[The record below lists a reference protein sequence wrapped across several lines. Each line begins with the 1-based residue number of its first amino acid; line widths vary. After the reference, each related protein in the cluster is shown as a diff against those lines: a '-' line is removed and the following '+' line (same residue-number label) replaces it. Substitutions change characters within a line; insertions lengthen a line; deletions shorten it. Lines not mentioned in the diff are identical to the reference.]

1 MPRHSRS
8 LRTALRTAI
17 PAAACCLLV
26 VAASACSVHGLVF
39 HDNGTIKVTAPSN
52 NAKVHLPV
60 EVRWQQRAGTSAPA
74 QWAVFVDR
82 DPPAAGSALPG
93 ERSGIVVTGRTSL
106 ELNQLSP
113 RSTGTKEERNQHSVV
128 IVMLDD
134 RGRRSSELS
143 GFVQFEVRT

>member
-1 MPRHSRS
+1 
-8 LRTALRTAI
+8 
-17 PAAACCLLV
+17 
-26 VAASACSVHGLVF
+26 VHGLVF
-39 HDNGTIKVTAPSN
+39 HDDGTIKVTAPSD

-60 EVRWQQRAGTSAPA
+60 EVQWRQQAGTSPPA

-82 DPPAAGSALPG
+82 DPPAAGSALPR

-106 ELNQLSP
+106 ELSQLSP
-113 RSTGTKEERNQHSVV
+113 RSTGTKEERNLHSVV